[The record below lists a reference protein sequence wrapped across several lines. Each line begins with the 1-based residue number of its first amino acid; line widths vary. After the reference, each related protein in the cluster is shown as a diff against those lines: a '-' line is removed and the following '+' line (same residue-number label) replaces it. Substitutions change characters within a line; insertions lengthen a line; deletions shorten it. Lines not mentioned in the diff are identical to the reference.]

1 MTTTR
6 AELLRLMRAERH
18 ATVASVSA
26 AGVAQAAVVGVVVSE
41 DFEIFFD
48 TLDATRKAVNLR
60 ARPRAAFVLGSTAA
74 DAKATVQV
82 EGVTDEPRG
91 TDLERLKELY
101 FERFLDGPT
110 RQAWKG
116 LIYVRVRPT
125 WLRMSDYATDPPRI
139 VELDAAALDA
149 LK

>member
-1 MTTTR
+1 MTR
-6 AELLRLMRAERH
+6 AELLRHMRAERH
-18 ATVASVSA
+18 ATIASVA
-26 AGVAQAAVVGVVVSE
+26 ATGAAQAAVVGVVVS
-41 DFEIFFD
+41 DDLEIFFD
-48 TLDATRKAVNLR
+48 TIDTTRKAVNLR
-60 ARPRAAFVLGSTAA
+60 ARPRAAVVLGSVAP
-74 DAKATVQV
+74 DAKVTVQL
-82 EGVTDEPRG
+82 EGAADEPRG

-125 WLRMSDYATDPPRI
+125 WIRMSDYSADPPRI
-139 VELDAAALDA
+139 VELDAMALEA

>member
-1 MTTTR
+1 
-6 AELLRLMRAERH
+6 MRAERH
-18 ATVASVSA
+18 ASVASVSA
-26 AGVAQAAVVGVVVSE
+26 TGAPQAAVVGVVVSD

-48 TLDATRKAVNLR
+48 TLDTTRKAINLR
-60 ARPRAAFVLGSTAA
+60 ARPRAAVVLGSVAA
-74 DAKATVQV
+74 GAQVTVQV
-82 EGVTDEPRG
+82 EGAADEPRG

-125 WLRMSDYATDPPRI
+125 WLRFSDYSADPPRI
-139 VELDAAALDA
+139 VELDATTLET
-149 LK
+149 LR

>member
-1 MTTTR
+1 MTR

-18 ATVASVSA
+18 ATVASMGA
-26 AGVAQAAVVGVVVSE
+26 TGAPQAAVVGVVVS
-41 DFEIFFD
+41 DDLEIFFD
-48 TLDATRKAVNLR
+48 TIDTTRKAVNLR
-60 ARPRAAFVLGSTAA
+60 ARPRAAIGLGSVAP
-74 DAKATVQV
+74 DAKVTVQV
-82 EGVTDEPRG
+82 EGAADEPHG

-116 LIYVRVRPT
+116 LIYVRVRPA
-125 WLRMSDYATDPPRI
+125 WIRMSDYSADPPRI
-139 VELDAAALDA
+139 VDLDAIALDA

>member
-1 MTTTR
+1 MTR

-18 ATVASVSA
+18 ATVASVSSTGA
-26 AGVAQAAVVGVVVSE
+26 PQAAVVGVVVS
-41 DFEIFFD
+41 DDLEIFFD
-48 TLDATRKAVNLR
+48 TIDSTHKAVNLR
-60 ARPRAAFVLGSTAA
+60 ARPRAAVVLGSVAP
-74 DAKATVQV
+74 DAKVTVQV
-82 EGVTDEPRG
+82 EGAADEPRG

-116 LIYVRVRPT
+116 LIYVRVRPA
-125 WLRMSDYATDPPRI
+125 WIRMSDYSADPPRI
-139 VELDAAALDA
+139 VDLDAIALDA

>member
-1 MTTTR
+1 MSR

-26 AGVAQAAVVGVVVSE
+26 TGAAQAALVGVVVTD

-48 TLDATRKAVNLR
+48 TIETTRKAVNLR
-60 ARPRAAFVLGSTAA
+60 ARPRAAVVLGSVAP
-74 DAKATVQV
+74 DAKVTVQA
-82 EGVTDEPRG
+82 EGAADEPRG

-116 LIYVRVRPT
+116 LIYLRVRPT
-125 WLRMSDYATDPPRI
+125 WIRMSDYSADPPRI
-139 VELDAAALDA
+139 VELDATALEA

>member
-1 MTTTR
+1 MTR
-6 AELLRLMRAERH
+6 AELLRFMRAERH

-26 AGVAQAAVVGVVVSE
+26 TGAAQAAVVGVVVSD

-48 TLDATRKAVNLR
+48 TLDTTRKAVNLR
-60 ARPRAAFVLGSTAA
+60 ARPRAAVVLGSVAA
-74 DAKATVQV
+74 DAKVTVQV
-82 EGVTDEPRG
+82 EGAADEPRG
-91 TDLERLKELY
+91 IDLERLKELY

-110 RQAWKG
+110 RQAWRG

-125 WLRMSDYATDPPRI
+125 WLRLSDYSQDPPRI
-139 VELDAAALDA
+139 LELDARALDA

>member
-1 MTTTR
+1 MTR
-6 AELLRLMRAERH
+6 AELLRFMRAERH

-26 AGVAQAAVVGVVVSE
+26 TGAAQAALVGVVVSD

-48 TLDATRKAVNLR
+48 TLDTTRKAVNLR
-60 ARPRAAFVLGSTAA
+60 SMPRAAVVLGSVAA
-74 DAKATVQV
+74 DAKVTVQV
-82 EGVTDEPRG
+82 EGAADEPRG
-91 TDLERLKELY
+91 IDLERLKHLY

-125 WLRMSDYATDPPRI
+125 WLRMSDYAQDPPRI
-139 VELDAAALDA
+139 IELDATALEA
-149 LK
+149 LR

>member
-1 MTTTR
+1 MTR

-26 AGVAQAAVVGVVVSE
+26 AGAAQAAIVGVAVS
-41 DFEIFFD
+41 DDLEIFFD
-48 TLDATRKAVNLR
+48 TLDTTRKAVNLR
-60 ARPRAAFVLGSTAA
+60 TRPRAAVVLGSVAPGATV
-74 DAKATVQV
+74 TVQV
-82 EGVTDEPRG
+82 EGAADEPRG

-116 LIYVRVRPT
+116 LIYVRIRPT
-125 WLRMSDYATDPPRI
+125 WIRMSDYSADPPRI
-139 VELDAAALDA
+139 VELDETALEA

>member
-1 MTTTR
+1 MTR
-6 AELLRLMRAERH
+6 AELLRLMRTERH

-26 AGVAQAAVVGVVVSE
+26 TGAAQAAVVGVVVS
-41 DFEIFFD
+41 DDLEIFFD
-48 TLDATRKAVNLR
+48 TLDTTRKAVNLR
-60 ARPRAAFVLGSTAA
+60 ARPRAAAVLGSMAP
-74 DAKATVQV
+74 DAKVTVQV
-82 EGVTDEPRG
+82 EGAADEPRG

-125 WLRMSDYATDPPRI
+125 WIRMSDYSADPPRI
-139 VELDAAALDA
+139 VELDETAIEA